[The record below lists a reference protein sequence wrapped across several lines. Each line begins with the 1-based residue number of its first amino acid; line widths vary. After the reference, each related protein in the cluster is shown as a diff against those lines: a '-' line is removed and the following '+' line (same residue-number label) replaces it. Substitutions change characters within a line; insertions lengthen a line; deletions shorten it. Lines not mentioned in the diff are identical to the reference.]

1 MTERELAD
9 ECLAGNRTAHEKLW
23 KLYSGR
29 MYTVC
34 KRYFERDED
43 AQDALQ
49 EGFIRI
55 FQNLRQWQGD
65 GPLGA
70 WIRRVVVNTSLNL
83 LKKNSRHGKSTQPDY
98 LVELEAPDYDAIGR
112 LSEEEL
118 INLIRQMPEGYR
130 TVFNL
135 YALEG
140 FAHLEIADML
150 GVSENT
156 SKTQY
161 HKAKGWL
168 KNRLEKPRTSQS
180 DHG

>member
-1 MTERELAD
+1 MNDRELAD
-9 ECLAGNRTAHEKLW
+9 RCIAGDRSAHEKLW
-23 KLYSGR
+23 KLYSGK

-34 KRYFERDED
+34 KRYFERDEE

-49 EGFIRI
+49 DGFIRV
-55 FQNLRQWQGD
+55 FKNLEQWHGE

-83 LKKNSRHGKSTQPDY
+83 LKSRARMGVRLQVDQ
-98 LVELEAPDYDAIGR
+98 LVDLAENDFDAIGR
-112 LSEEEL
+112 LNEEDL
-118 INLIRQMPEGYR
+118 INLIRHMPEGYR

-135 YALEG
+135 FAIEGYA
-140 FAHLEIADML
+140 HQEIAHML
-150 GVSENT
+150 DISENT

-168 KNRLEKPRTSQS
+168 KSRLTMQKNDDVT
-180 DHG
+180 HG